1 MIKYVFIDLDDTIF
15 DFHKAEAIALTQMLL
30 EFKITPS
37 ESIKKRYSEINKSQW
52 ELLEKKL
59 KTREEIL
66 IDRFTIFFSEIG
78 ADIDSYKAKE
88 IYENL
93 LGNGHFFVDGAEQL
107 LENLCGKYRLYLA
120 SNGTESVQ
128 KRRIALSGIQKY
140 FDRIFISQAVGYDKP
155 AKEFF
160 EKCFSAIPDFSA
172 DEAIIIGDSLS
183 SDIMGGINAGI
194 RTCLFNP
201 EKKENRSGIIP
212 DFEVTNLSE
221 IPTLLER
228 I

>member
-15 DFHKAEAIALTQMLL
+15 DFHKAEAIALTQMLS

-37 ESIKKRYSEINKSQW
+37 ESVKKRYSEINKSQW

-59 KTREEIL
+59 KTRKEIL

-78 ADIDSYKAKE
+78 ADVDSLKAKE
-88 IYENL
+88 IYENF
-93 LGNGHFFVDGAEQL
+93 LGNGHFFIDGAEEL
-107 LENLCGKYRLYLA
+107 LESLYGKYRLYLA

-128 KRRIALSGIQKY
+128 TRRIALSGIQKY
-140 FDRIFISQAVGYDKP
+140 FDRIFISQAVGFDKP

-160 EKCFSAIPDFSA
+160 EKCFSTIADFSI

-183 SDIMGGINAGI
+183 SDIKGGINAGI

-201 EKKENRSGIIP
+201 KKKENLSGIIP
-212 DFEVTNLSE
+212 DFEVANLSE